1 MVDAQVSTGQL
12 GFVDKLLLA
21 AACLLSMLLFCS
33 IGRLAAGTMDPL
45 GAVALLDQSSPVAAV
60 IELMGLAV
68 VVAGLG
74 GVLLRGRLV
83 DFGLF
88 VVALGLA
95 AMSLR
100 GSQIDHLVRYVPQG
114 TTRSAV
120 FLLLAVEVLAWVL
133 VMLAAAA
140 ADALVSG
147 WFDAGRSSQAAH
159 RPVGL
164 GELVL
169 GRARRQSGVHEIRN
183 GLLCFL
189 LCAVGAAVLI
199 RMIGGPA
206 LSIIRKGQVYF
217 SLAAAFFLA
226 GLVAQQLSRA
236 RLMIWPLLA
245 VPLVAAAGYL
255 AGGVQPHASVP
266 TIYEGLEHIMPNFL
280 CRALPV
286 EYFSAGVAGVVLAGW
301 TNSWLHKDREDR
313 AKARRP

>member
-1 MVDAQVSTGQL
+1 MADAEVSTGQL

-33 IGRLAAGTMDPL
+33 IGRLAAGPMDPL
-45 GAVALLDQSSPVAAV
+45 GSMALLDQSSPVAAV

-68 VVAGLG
+68 VVAGLA

-95 AMSLR
+95 AMNVR
-100 GSQIDHLVRYVPQG
+100 GAQVDHLVRYAPQG

-120 FLLLAVEVLAWVL
+120 FLLLAVEVLAWML

-140 ADALVSG
+140 SDALVSG
-147 WFDAGRSSQAAH
+147 WFDTAHSGQAGH
-159 RPVGL
+159 RLVGL
-164 GELVL
+164 GELLL
-169 GRARRQSGVHEIRN
+169 GRSRWQSGVHEIRN

-189 LCAVGAAVLI
+189 LCAVAAAVLI
-199 RMIGGPA
+199 RMFGGPA

-217 SLAAAFFLA
+217 SLAAAFFVA

-245 VPLVAAAGYL
+245 VPLVATVGYV

-266 TIYEGLEHIMPNFL
+266 PIYEGLEHIMPNFL

-301 TNSWLHKDREDR
+301 TNSRLRS
-313 AKARRP
+313 RRPKT